1 MGYSTKFFK
10 GRLRTG
16 LQPLTPYIP
25 FLPEKVPLSYT
36 FYWQM
41 VPLSHTLCI
50 PLNCCKDTV
59 FKIRINHKTRT
70 FSRIFHGHKM
80 LLWALL
86 SLLTTEMTDFPTLSY
101 TSTNVILTL
110 WYTWSL
116 KKLPLRAEL
125 PRIGHYREYPPP
137 SRRRLRSRLLRPRT
151 FNASAPGFILL
162 SIQGRKLGVSNKLQ
176 YNHLTRN
183 VASL

>member
-1 MGYSTKFFK
+1 
-10 GRLRTG
+10 
-16 LQPLTPYIP
+16 
-25 FLPEKVPLSYT
+25 
-36 FYWQM
+36 M

-70 FSRIFHGHKM
+70 FSRHFHDHKM

-151 FNASAPGFILL
+151 FNASAPGFEKLSLTIIHLCGLISLTGHLRWPPLIL
-162 SIQGRKLGVSNKLQ
+162 QCGWPYTEGRTVLKK
-176 YNHLTRN
+176 N
-183 VASL
+183 VLLLKW